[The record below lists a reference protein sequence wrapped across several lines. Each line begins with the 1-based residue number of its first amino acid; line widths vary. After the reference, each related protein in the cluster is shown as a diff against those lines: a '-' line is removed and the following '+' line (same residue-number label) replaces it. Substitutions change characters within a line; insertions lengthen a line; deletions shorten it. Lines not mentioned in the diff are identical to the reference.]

1 LSSNVQLMT
10 RLITTISFSIL
21 SFLLV
26 AQKNQTDIF
35 DLMND
40 FLIKE
45 VNAGKV
51 NYQGLK
57 ENPEQLNIL
66 MASIELA
73 DLTDKDKNYKM
84 AFYLN
89 AYNLTVI
96 KQVVSNY
103 PISSPLDIDGFFKKN
118 KFKIAGDLLT
128 LDELEFEKIMNPYRD
143 SRVHFALGCAA
154 LSCPFLYDNAFRPE
168 HVEEQLEFRAQL
180 IIDRPDYVTVDKKK
194 KIVTLNKIFE
204 WYGDQFSYNAGS
216 LINFINKYR
225 FYKVPNDYQIQFY
238 EYNWTL
244 NERK

>member
-103 PISSPLDIDGFFKKN
+103 PISSPFDIDGFFKK
-118 KFKIAGDLLT
+118 K
-128 LDELEFEKIMNPYRD
+128 
-143 SRVHFALGCAA
+143 
-154 LSCPFLYDNAFRPE
+154 
-168 HVEEQLEFRAQL
+168 
-180 IIDRPDYVTVDKKK
+180 
-194 KIVTLNKIFE
+194 
-204 WYGDQFSYNAGS
+204 
-216 LINFINKYR
+216 
-225 FYKVPNDYQIQFY
+225 
-238 EYNWTL
+238 
-244 NERK
+244 